1 MITKQSQPRA
11 IAISSPRIS
20 STSPFSSL
28 LLHDAQKCE
37 RHKNQL
43 HRFILTFMKQNG
55 ISVCVN
61 LCCLENYIS
70 VRHHLLGFHSV
81 VGRSLLFFHLPLV
94 HRVAKKRRE
103 KYLLVLVK
111 RARSI
116 SRISN
121 FDIALCFE
129 HQIAMCA
136 CVSECAAHKEVF
148 LVESKRQYARYLLG
162 ACVSVRAC
170 TVLSRME
177 FLIKSTLEFGMDP
190 NTIPLLLSTNPFR
203 RSLTFSRDMPF
214 RSKPPD
220 PTKC

>member
-1 MITKQSQPRA
+1 MWMITKQSQPRA

-20 STSPFSSL
+20 STSPFPSL

-94 HRVAKKRRE
+94 HRIAKKEE
-103 KYLLVLVK
+103 KNIYWFLWSAHEVYQEF
-111 RARSI
+111 
-116 SRISN
+116 RISILLSVSSIKSQCVRVCQN
-121 FDIALCFE
+121 VQRTRKFSLLKVSDNMLDICSLPVWACERVLCF
-129 HQIAMCA
+129 
-136 CVSECAAHKEVF
+136 
-148 LVESKRQYARYLLG
+148 
-162 ACVSVRAC
+162 
-170 TVLSRME
+170 
-177 FLIKSTLEFGMDP
+177 LEW
-190 NTIPLLLSTNPFR
+190 NS
-203 RSLTFSRDMPF
+203 
-214 RSKPPD
+214 
-220 PTKC
+220 